1 LLLAHLPALG
11 DRNFVVVVRRVR
23 LEPAQRA
30 AVERILTAV
39 PDAIVIAAA
48 EPWDAFAVP
57 AARNVACTYG
67 DDALMIDACADV
79 LAGRADAGG
88 RLPVDADVALR

>member
-1 LLLAHLPALG
+1 
-11 DRNFVVVVRRVR
+11 
-23 LEPAQRA
+23 
-30 AVERILTAV
+30 
-39 PDAIVIAAA
+39 VIAAA

-79 LAGRADAGG
+79 LAARADACG
-88 RLPVDADVALR
+88 RLPVDADVAVG